1 MHCNTITHGPFL
13 WNRQR
18 QQGRILRW
26 SGARPAV
33 PLFFQTAPP
42 WWSLL
47 LLHSNI
53 SFLLRTCSHI
63 LPSFFEGTWVK
74 YVTYL
79 HLPLEDISRKDSI
92 YLIVVTNNYTSKY
105 YSPIWKWHYIF
116 SFLSL
121 CIFSYIY
128 QVYFCKNVA
137 NLRFQNREIRHCGG
151 VPSDLNQGS
160 LS

>member
-1 MHCNTITHGPFL
+1 MNISWMLLLNGQSWKLFLWKSTSTILVMDKYKVEEEYTKLKKRKTHYNTSTHGPFL

-63 LPSFFEGTWVK
+63 LPSFLEGMWEK
-74 YVTYL
+74 DVTYL
-79 HLPLEDISRKDSI
+79 HLPLEDIGRKDWI
-92 YLIVVTNNYTSKY
+92 YFFVVINIIYEK
-105 YSPIWKWHYIF
+105 PHYIF
-116 SFLSL
+116 
-121 CIFSYIY
+121 
-128 QVYFCKNVA
+128 
-137 NLRFQNREIRHCGG
+137 
-151 VPSDLNQGS
+151 
-160 LS
+160 